1 MDDKTARYIV
11 EISNL
16 EGKYSGKVFKNRLD
30 DIACWGIDNL
40 PIGSDALL
48 KIDKKEFGLSELV
61 GRIFSTKLDDPDDF
75 LKKVG
80 QLEFEIYLFA
90 KFLAHIPDGERTLLK
105 GEGNEI

>member
-48 KIDKKEFGLSELV
+48 KIDKKELALSELV
-61 GRIFSTKLDDPDDF
+61 SRMFRYKLDDRDELFKED
-75 LKKVG
+75 G
-80 QLEFEIYLFA
+80 QLEIGRYLFSKIFA
-90 KFLAHIPDGERTLLK
+90 QLPDG
-105 GEGNEI
+105 